1 MGTISVM
8 SYGSDDE
15 KPKVLNC
22 EDEEIIFVSN
32 LCKKGKLKRF
42 IAKNKV
48 DRIVFSPNDVS
59 ITVSDQKQIDELI
72 DIISDVKLKESK
84 NPELEGGLSIE
95 FYSSDEKVSITVM
108 SGYILT
114 DNKAYSTD
122 RDITAELRKYY
133 AD

>member
-1 MGTISVM
+1 MRNLKALFILFTMAILLVCFAGCLSNTKS
-8 SYGSDDE
+8 G
-15 KPKVLNC
+15 
-22 EDEEIIFVSN
+22 EDLFKAN
-32 LCKKGKLKRF
+32 FLD
-42 IAKNKV
+42 KV
-48 DRIVFSPNDVS
+48 DRIDFFPNDVS
-59 ITVSDQKQIDELI
+59 ITVSDQKQIDEII